1 MTLMRATAGFASATF
16 ALAAAL
22 LAVSVGGAR
31 ATTEPANIHI
41 VTGYVTATRLHL
53 QRTRIA
59 SDVPAIV
66 EFRIHNRS
74 NGFRSF
80 EIGFL
85 KVGMKPG
92 KTGYILLHF
101 PVRDSYEYHS
111 SGPKG
116 TKTFRG
122 MFAVI

>member
-1 MTLMRATAGFASATF
+1 MTLLRTTAGVARATV
-16 ALAAAL
+16 ALAAVV
-22 LAVSVGGAR
+22 LAVNAGGAH
-31 ATTEPANIHI
+31 ATTEPANIHV

-53 QRTRIA
+53 ERTRIA

-74 NGFRSF
+74 NAFRSF

-101 PVRDSYEYHS
+101 PVRDSYQYHS

-122 MFAVI
+122 TFAVI